1 MGIKF
6 EKVFFL
12 VIVLVAT
19 QLFIS
24 LADDSLFDGRITFP
38 GASVNEGLVEQEG
51 KADQWYLSHARKL
64 REHFRFLKGGR
75 GGGGSFS
82 GGTSMKM
89 SGSGGG
95 GGGGGARGKQSAAFK
110 AEVPTLTLFLPCMS
124 LVVLTLIRLI

>member
-6 EKVFFL
+6 EKVFFF
-12 VIVLVAT
+12 VIVLVAA

-24 LADDSLFDGRITFP
+24 LADESSFNGRITFS

-95 GGGGGARGKQSAAFK
+95 GGGGAGGKQSAAFK
-110 AEVPTLTLFLPCMS
+110 AEVPTLFLPCMS
-124 LVVLTLIRLI
+124 LVVLTLIHLI

>member
-12 VIVLVAT
+12 VIILVAA

-24 LADDSLFDGRITFP
+24 LADESSFNGRITFS

-75 GGGGSFS
+75 GGGGGFS

-95 GGGGGARGKQSAAFK
+95 GGGGGAKGKKSGALK
-110 AEVPTLTLFLPCMS
+110 AEVPTLFLPCMS
-124 LVVLTLIRLI
+124 LVVLTLIHLI

>member
-12 VIVLVAT
+12 IIVLVAA

-24 LADDSLFDGRITFP
+24 LADESSFNGRITFSS
-38 GASVNEGLVEQEG
+38 ASVNEGLVVQEG
-51 KADQWYLSHARKL
+51 KADQWYLSHARRL

-75 GGGGSFS
+75 GGGGGGFS

-95 GGGGGARGKQSAAFK
+95 GGGAGGKKSAAFK
-110 AEVPTLTLFLPCMS
+110 AEVPTLLLPCLS
-124 LVVLTLIRLI
+124 FVVLTLIIHLI

>member
-12 VIVLVAT
+12 VIVLVAA

-24 LADDSLFDGRITFP
+24 LADESSFNGRITFS

-51 KADQWYLSHARKL
+51 KANQWYLSHARKL

-75 GGGGSFS
+75 GGGGGFS
-82 GGTSMKM
+82 RGTSMKT

-95 GGGGGARGKQSAAFK
+95 GGGAGGKKSAALK
-110 AEVPTLTLFLPCMS
+110 AEVPTLLLPCIS
-124 LVVLTLIRLI
+124 LVVLTLIHLI

>member
-12 VIVLVAT
+12 VIVLVAS

-24 LADDSLFDGRITFP
+24 LADESSFNGRITFSN
-38 GASVNEGLVEQEG
+38 ASVNEGLVEQEG

-75 GGGGSFS
+75 GGGGRGFS

-95 GGGGGARGKQSAAFK
+95 GGGGGTAGQKSAAFN
-110 AEVPTLTLFLPCMS
+110 AEVPTLLLPCMS
-124 LVVLTLIRLI
+124 LVVLTLIHLI